1 MNSGDNVIRYSSA
14 VGREDLRVLAGKD
27 VLADQLVSAET
38 VTVLP

>member
-1 MNSGDNVIRYSSA
+1 MNSCDNVIRYSSA